1 MTSDQ
6 CEREVQA
13 FESIAASLLK
23 IAQHLEESG
32 PAAVEQLMQ
41 PPVMSARLDGEKKHL
56 AK

>member
-23 IAQHLEESG
+23 LAQHLEESG
-32 PAAVEQLMQ
+32 PAAMKQLI
-41 PPVMSARLDGEKKHL
+41 PPTVMSARLDGEKKHL